1 MCRMADD
8 ENVSAQD
15 AIASLSHTP
24 VPGRRGFS
32 FMGPPVKNGELF
44 DIEIVQD
51 SKNVSVGIARGSTK
65 TDVIAHAQDIA
76 EEFTDD

>member
-1 MCRMADD
+1 MADD
-8 ENVSAQD
+8 ENVSGHD

-24 VPGRRGFS
+24 VPGRHGFS
-32 FMGPPVKNGELF
+32 FMGPPVKNGEVF

-51 SKNVSVGIARGSTK
+51 SKNVAVGTARGSTK
-65 TDVIAHAQDIA
+65 ADVIAHAQEIA